1 MIEKG
6 TYDSENE
13 RSSKRYIDKK
23 FYDEKGKEVKK
34 KKAEL
39 ALDKI
44 AEDEKYDGYYALSTN
59 IFKEEME
66 SSKLVNISSRRW
78 EIEECFRIMKTD
90 LEARPFFHSKDSRI
104 IAHFQTCF
112 MALLLLRGVERKISD
127 YYKGKR
133 PYPDAMY
140 TMNEILYALR
150 NMQVVSFE
158 KGQGYMPD
166 YDNSQL
172 ITDLLEIF
180 NLQPLGNQVVMD
192 DTMKKMMKKI
202 EQSQRCTRN
211 HRKA

>member
-13 RSSKRYIDKK
+13 RSPKRYIDKK

-66 SSKLVNISSRRW
+66 SRKLVNISSRRW
-78 EIEECFRIMKTD
+78 EIEECFRSMKTD
-90 LEARPFFHSKDSRI
+90 LEARPFFHSKDSPI

-150 NMQVVSFE
+150 NMQVVSLE

-180 NLQPLGNQVVMD
+180 NLQPLGNQVVMG
-192 DTMKKMMKKI
+192 DTMKK
-202 EQSQRCTRN
+202 R
-211 HRKA
+211 